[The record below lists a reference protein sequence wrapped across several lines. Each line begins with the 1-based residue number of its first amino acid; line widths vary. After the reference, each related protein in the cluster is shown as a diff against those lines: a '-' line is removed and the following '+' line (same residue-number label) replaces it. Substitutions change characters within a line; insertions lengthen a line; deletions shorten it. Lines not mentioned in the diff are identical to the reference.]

1 MLILVQ
7 NFYQLFQYKKDNEIE
22 NTQTFLSFKKLNDY
36 YINIYMI
43 YCTDFFYVICN
54 YFSGKNI
61 LLKILM
67 TDFFGLLYS
76 LRQSI
81 YDLCNKS

>member
-1 MLILVQ
+1 M
-7 NFYQLFQYKKDNEIE
+7 KEIE
-22 NTQTFLSFKKLNDY
+22 NVLTFLSFKKLNDY

-54 YFSGKNI
+54 YFSDKNI